1 MVGGAARRSPTA
13 WLRTAALLAYAVL
26 CLLFTLPGGSR
37 FTSRAV
43 WESPHNK
50 KQFAAWAETLTQL
63 GIETS
68 GPGLQKRL
76 WSATKRYSQ
85 VRDQIIEPLAW
96 LPVQLGFAQ
105 SWRMFSNPQ
114 TTPSRLWVEVD
125 VGQGFEPIYVSRSDL
140 HTWRRSFFEHHRL
153 RKLLGRIGRGGKDGA
168 YDALAAWIA
177 KRAFLDHPMAADV
190 RVRVETW
197 STPTPESPPPWG
209 AAQQQGE
216 FRMERRFARPESFP

>member
-1 MVGGAARRSPTA
+1 M
-13 WLRTAALLAYAVL
+13 
-26 CLLFTLPGGSR
+26 FTLPGGSR

-43 WESPHNK
+43 WESPHNQM
-50 KQFAAWAETLTQL
+50 QFAAWAETLTQL

-68 GPGLQKRL
+68 GPALQKRL
-76 WSATKRYSQ
+76 WSATKRYSR
-85 VRDQIIEPLAW
+85 VRDQVIEPVAW

-125 VGQGFEPIYVSRSDL
+125 EGHGFEPIYVSRSDV

-153 RKLLGRIGRGGKDGA
+153 RKLLGRIGRGGKDAA

-177 KRAFLDHPMAADV
+177 DRALLDHPTAEHV

-197 STPTPESPPPWG
+197 STPAPGSPPLRNSG
-209 AAQQQGE
+209 ERRGE
-216 FRMERRFARPESFP
+216 FRMEHRYDRPEAPL